1 MFLHRGKTLGV
12 QRDEL
17 EGGEHGQDS
26 LGVSA
31 ETAAPA
37 TRLWIMQM
45 TVVVIVVIMM
55 VVMVMMLM
63 FDGVDDYNDDHDG
76 GGDDNR

>member
-12 QRDEL
+12 QSDEL
-17 EGGEHGQDS
+17 EGGKQGQDS

-37 TRLWIMQM
+37 TGLWIM
-45 TVVVIVVIMM
+45 MM
-55 VVMVMMLM
+55 MVMMML

-76 GGDDNR
+76 GGDDDR